1 MSKYIIGVDLGGT
14 RIRAALLDKKL
25 TIINRHET
33 LTLAEEGLE
42 ASLGRIKATIRQVLP
57 DDRSEIIGIGISAPG
72 PLDPS
77 TGVLISPPNLFGWYN
92 VPIGDILREEFDVP
106 VFTGNDANVAI
117 LAEAAVGAAQGYS
130 HAIYVTV
137 STGIGSGILTDGRLL
152 LGKRGLAAEA
162 GHMVMLVEPRVSSLE
177 HEAAGPDIAD
187 AVRARIR
194 NGEASIISE
203 WVEDGDLDQIDAIMV
218 GRAVTQGDALA
229 LDAVERAGR
238 ILGMGIVN
246 LLHLFNPEIVVIGGG
261 VTKLGDVLFNPMHE
275 SIKAH
280 CIDEVYWRD
289 LVITSPVLGDD
300 VSIIGAGALVA
311 MEGGKYSLVDVLE

>member
-1 MSKYIIGVDLGGT
+1 
-14 RIRAALLDKKL
+14 
-25 TIINRHET
+25 
-33 LTLAEEGLE
+33 LA
-42 ASLGRIKATIRQVLP
+42 RIKDTIRQILP
-57 DDRSEIIGIGISAPG
+57 DDHSEIIGIGISAPG

-77 TGVLISPPNLFGWYN
+77 TGVLISPPNLFGWHN
-92 VPIGDILREEFDVP
+92 VPLGDILKDEFNVP
-106 VFTGNDANVAI
+106 VYTGNDANVAI
-117 LAEAAVGAAQGYS
+117 LAEAAVGAAKGYT

-162 GHMVMLVEPRVSSLE
+162 GHMVMLVEPTVSSLE
-177 HEAAGPDIAD
+177 NQAAGPDIAD

-194 NGEASIISE
+194 QGEESIISE
-203 WVEDGDLDQIDAIMV
+203 LVDGDLDKIDGATV
-218 GRAVTQGDALA
+218 GQAVAQGDALA
-229 LDAVERAGR
+229 LSVVDRAGR

-261 VTKLGDVLFNPMHE
+261 VTKMGDVLFNPMHE
-275 SIKAH
+275 AIKAH
-280 CIDEVYWRD
+280 CIDAVYWQD
-289 LVITSPVLGDD
+289 LVITQPVLGED

>member
-25 TIINRHET
+25 TIIKRYET
-33 LTLAEEGLE
+33 LTLAEEGPEPTL
-42 ASLGRIKATIRQVLP
+42 ARIKDTIRQVLP
-57 DDRSEIIGIGISAPG
+57 EDHGEIIGIGISAPG

-77 TGVLISPPNLFGWYN
+77 TGVLISPPNLFGWHN
-92 VPIGDILREEFDVP
+92 VPIGDILADEFHVP
-106 VFTGNDANVAI
+106 IYTGNDANVAI
-117 LAEAAVGAAQGYS
+117 LAEAAVGAAKGYT

-162 GHMVMLVEPRVSSLE
+162 GHMVMLVEPHVSSLE
-177 HEAAGPDIAD
+177 HQAAGPDIAD
-187 AVRARIR
+187 ALRARLQ
-194 NGEASIISE
+194 NGEQSIITE
-203 WVEDGDLDQIDAIMV
+203 WVNGDLDKIDGATV
-218 GRAVTQGDALA
+218 GRAVVEGDALA
-229 LDAVERAGR
+229 LSVVERAGR

-261 VTKLGDVLFNPMHE
+261 VTKMGDVLFAPMHE

-289 LVITSPVLGDD
+289 LVVTQPVLGED

-311 MEGGKYSLVDVLE
+311 MDGGKHSLADVLA

>member
-25 TIINRHET
+25 TIIKRHET
-33 LTLAEEGLE
+33 LTLAEEGPDATL
-42 ASLGRIKATIRQVLP
+42 ARIKETIRQVLP
-57 DDRSEIIGIGISAPG
+57 EDMGDVIGIGISAPG

-77 TGVLISPPNLFGWYN
+77 TGVLISPPNLFGWHN
-92 VPIGDILREEFDVP
+92 VPIGDILKDEFNVP
-106 VFTGNDANVAI
+106 VYTGNDANVAI
-117 LAEAAVGAAQGYS
+117 LAEAAVGAAKGYT

-162 GHMVMLVEPRVSSLE
+162 GHMVMLVDPIVSSLE
-177 HEAAGPDIAD
+177 HQAAGPDIAD
-187 AVRARIR
+187 AVRVRIEQ
-194 NGEASIISE
+194 GEQSIISE
-203 WVEDGDLDQIDAIMV
+203 FVGGDLEKIDGATV
-218 GRAVTQGDALA
+218 GRAVAEGDALA
-229 LDAVERAGR
+229 LSVVDRAGR

-261 VTKLGDVLFNPMHE
+261 VTKMGDALFNPMHE
-275 SIKAH
+275 AIKAH

-289 LVITSPVLGDD
+289 LVITQPVLGED

-311 MEGGKYSLVDVLE
+311 MDGGKYSLADVLA